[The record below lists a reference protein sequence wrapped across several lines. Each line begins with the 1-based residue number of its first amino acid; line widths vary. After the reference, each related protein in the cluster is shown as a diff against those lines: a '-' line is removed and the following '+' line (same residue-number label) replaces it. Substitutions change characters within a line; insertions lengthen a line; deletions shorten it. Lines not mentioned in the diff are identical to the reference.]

1 MAQVPTMIEG
11 GVNGFDF
18 ETWYGLF
25 GPAGLPREIIARLNG
40 SVNRIVSTPEIKD
53 QLARQG
59 IDPAGGTTEAFD
71 KLFRAEVV
79 TLGKVIKASG
89 AKPE

>member
-1 MAQVPTMIEG
+1 MARRKKKRNERIP
-11 GVNGFDF
+11 
-18 ETWYGLF
+18 
-25 GPAGLPREIIARLNG
+25 PAGLPREIVARLNG
-40 SVNRIVSTPEIKD
+40 SVNRIVAAPELKD

-59 IDPAGGTTEAFD
+59 IDPAGGTAEAFD